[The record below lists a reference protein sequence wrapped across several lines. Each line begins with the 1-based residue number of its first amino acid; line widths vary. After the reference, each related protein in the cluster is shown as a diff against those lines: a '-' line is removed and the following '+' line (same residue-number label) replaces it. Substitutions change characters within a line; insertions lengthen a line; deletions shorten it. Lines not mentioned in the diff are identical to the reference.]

1 MRINIKSTNIEL
13 TEAIKSYVEKRM
25 GELDK
30 FLQNIGDAPTDEG
43 QHDPIEI
50 DVEVGKDSNHHNKG
64 DDLYR
69 AEINLA
75 VPGSKHVIRSVSEQW
90 DLYVAV
96 DEAKDDMQRQIKK
109 FKGKKNAQSE
119 KGKRALKRMLR
130 FSRLVKRDDE

>member
-1 MRINIKSTNIEL
+1 MRINIKATNIEL
-13 TEAIKSYVEKRM
+13 TEAIKGHVEKRI

-30 FLQNIGDAPTDEG
+30 FLQNVGDTPTDEG
-43 QHDPIEI
+43 HHDPIEA
-50 DVEVGKDSNHHNKG
+50 DVEVGKESNHHKKG

-75 VPGSKHVIRSVSEQW
+75 VPGSKNVIRSVSEQW

-96 DEAKDDMQRQIKK
+96 DEAAGDMQRQIKR
-109 FKGKKNAQSE
+109 FKGKKSAQSE